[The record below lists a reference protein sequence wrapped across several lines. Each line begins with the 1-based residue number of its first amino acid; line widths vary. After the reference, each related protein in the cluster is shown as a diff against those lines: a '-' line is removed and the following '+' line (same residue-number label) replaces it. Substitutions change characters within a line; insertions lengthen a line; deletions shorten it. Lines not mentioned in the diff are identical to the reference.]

1 MARQVSEIE
10 PNGSAPIATPIG
22 LVDRS
27 GVVLNGKLDSS
38 DLSDVHR
45 FRVDSSSRVSL
56 SMTPTGSN
64 ANLRLFHIEPGTTIP
79 RTLGSSV
86 KAGTLTETVQHEHL
100 TPGEYFVE
108 VIKPLGD
115 TAATNYTLSM
125 TATPIV
131 RAELSITT
139 GRVTA
144 LDQFDTRI
152 PLTNSHKADFYA
164 HFGTPPFLIVGGLPE
179 ESKAVA
185 DQDDVVLNQK
195 ETRRY
200 NVNQRKHDGFFS
212 IEDSDPLNAFT
223 FDDTA
228 DIHRDPRFSGFSF
241 SYDVVTRLITDKGT
255 DSILGQVGQLFK
267 KEGDGRSGTGSLKR
281 ARAEFRFEYETFVQT
296 SGGVDGGGDDGT
308 APPPV
313 IKGTNGSQTI
323 IGQNVGGI
331 IDGRGGRDNIS
342 GMGGDDVLLGGNG
355 KDILNGGVGDDL
367 TFGGNGQDIH
377 IGGAGR
383 DTFVVDLDA
392 TTADLFKDFNLR
404 QGDRIGLAS
413 GLTYDAIDVVAH
425 SRGTALKFGNDTL
438 AVLANITPNQLQA
451 NHFQQI
457 DFSTI
462 QGMEVPY
469 VVA

>member
-10 PNGSAPIATPIG
+10 PNGSAPIAAPIG

-27 GVVLNGKLDSS
+27 GVVLKGKLDSS
-38 DLSDVHR
+38 DLTDVHR
-45 FRVDSSSRVSL
+45 FRVDSSSQVSL

-64 ANLRLFHIEPGTTIP
+64 ANLRLFHIELGGTIP
-79 RTLGSSV
+79 RTLGSSIE
-86 KAGTLTETVQHEHL
+86 AGTLTETVQHEHL
-100 TPGEYFVE
+100 TPGEYFVQ
-108 VIKPLGD
+108 VSKPLGD

-125 TATPIV
+125 TATPIT

-139 GRVTA
+139 GRVTT

-152 PLTNSHKADFYA
+152 PLTNSHRADFYA

-179 ESKAVA
+179 ERKAVA

-195 ETRRY
+195 ETRQY
-200 NVNQRKHDGFFS
+200 NVNQRKHDGRFS
-212 IEDSDPLNAFT
+212 IEDSDPLDAFT
-223 FDDTA
+223 FDDSA

-241 SYDVVTRLITDKGT
+241 SYDVVTRLITDKET
-255 DSILGQVGQLFK
+255 ESILGQVGQLIK
-267 KEGDGRSGTGSLKR
+267 TEGDGRGSNRSLKR
-281 ARAEFRFEYETFVQT
+281 AKAEFRFEYETFVQT
-296 SGGVDGGGDDGT
+296 SGGVDNDGT

-313 IKGTNGSQTI
+313 IKGTNSSQTI
-323 IGQNVGGI
+323 VGRNIGGI

-355 KDILNGGVGDDL
+355 NDILNGGVGNDL

-377 IGGAGR
+377 ISGVGC
-383 DTFVVDLDA
+383 DTFVADLDA
-392 TTADLFKDFNLR
+392 TTTDLFKDFNLR
-404 QGDRIGLAS
+404 QGDRIGLAF
-413 GLTYDAIDVVAH
+413 GLTFEAIDVVAH
-425 SRGTALKFGNDTL
+425 RQGTALKFGNDTL
-438 AVLANITPNQLQA
+438 AVLSNVTPNQLNA

-462 QGMEVPY
+462 QGIEIPY
-469 VVA
+469 AVA